1 MGWRIGWAWP
11 CARLSLR
18 RFFGPYGG
26 GAGLVASF
34 SRVRFPARARCAT
47 AIVARDSWEVC
58 KVAHTDKTA
67 PWRVKAMRIR
77 RCAEGV
83 AIDKDFVRWNGG
95 ARRLVGKRVR
105 SVTRAALRG
114 MRGDVG
120 AWDAYTD
127 ARLSD
132 YRRDWDFYADF

>member
-1 MGWRIGWAWP
+1 M
-11 CARLSLR
+11 
-18 RFFGPYGG
+18 
-26 GAGLVASF
+26 
-34 SRVRFPARARCAT
+34 
-47 AIVARDSWEVC
+47 
-58 KVAHTDKTA
+58 AHTDKTD
-67 PWRVKAMRIR
+67 PWRVKAARVR

-83 AIDKDFVRWNGG
+83 AIGKDF

-132 YRRDWDFYADF
+132 YRRDWDFYAV

>member
-1 MGWRIGWAWP
+1 MG
-11 CARLSLR
+11 
-18 RFFGPYGG
+18 
-26 GAGLVASF
+26 VAHD
-34 SRVRFPARARCAT
+34 SR
-47 AIVARDSWEVC
+47 EVC
-58 KVAHTDKTA
+58 KVARTDKTA
-67 PWRVKAMRIR
+67 PRRVKAVRVR

-83 AIDKDFVRWNGG
+83 AIGKDFARWNGG

-132 YRRDWDFYADF
+132 YRRDWDFYAAY

>member
-1 MGWRIGWAWP
+1 MGVTCECR
-11 CARLSLR
+11 
-18 RFFGPYGG
+18 
-26 GAGLVASF
+26 
-34 SRVRFPARARCAT
+34 
-47 AIVARDSWEVC
+47 EVC
-58 KVAHTDKTA
+58 RVAHTDKTA
-67 PWRVKAMRIR
+67 PWRVKEMRIR

-83 AIDKDFVRWNGG
+83 AIDKDFARWNGG
-95 ARRLVGKRVR
+95 GRRLVGKRVR